1 MSSLHGHFVWYELL
15 TTDPKAA
22 EAFYRGVLG
31 WRARD
36 SGLPDRS
43 YTLLSV
49 GESDMG
55 GLMMLPPDAC
65 AAGAKPS
72 WSGYVAVDDADAY
85 AARIKKA
92 GGAIHHG
99 PEDIPGVGRFAV
111 TTDLHGAKF
120 NIIRGFSDAPPQPP
134 APGTPGHVGWR
145 ELHAGNLDSAFAF
158 YAGLFGW
165 TKAEAMDMGPMGIYQ
180 LFAIDG
186 VPSGGMMTRTKDMPV
201 PAWLYYFNVDHI
213 DAGAKRVTDGGGRIL
228 HGPHEV
234 PGGSWIVQCRDPQ
247 DAMFALVGPRR

>member
-1 MSSLHGHFVWYELL
+1 
-15 TTDPKAA
+15 
-22 EAFYRGVLG
+22 
-31 WRARD
+31 
-36 SGLPDRS
+36 
-43 YTLLSV
+43 
-49 GESDMG
+49 MG

-65 AAGAKPS
+65 AAGAKPN

-85 AARIKKA
+85 AARIKQA

-99 PEDIPGVGRFAV
+99 PEDIPGVGHFAV

-186 VPSGGMMTRTKDMPV
+186 VPSGGMMTRTKEMPS
-201 PAWLYYFNVDHI
+201 PTWLYYFNVDDI

-228 HGPHEV
+228 HGAHEV

>member
-65 AAGAKPS
+65 AAGAKPN

-85 AARIKKA
+85 AARIKQA

-99 PEDIPGVGRFAV
+99 PGDIPGVGRFAV

-186 VPSGGMMTRTKDMPV
+186 VPSGGMMTKTKDMPA
-201 PAWLYYFNVDHI
+201 PTWLYYFNVDDI
-213 DAGAKRVTDGGGRIL
+213 DAGATRVTDSGGRIL